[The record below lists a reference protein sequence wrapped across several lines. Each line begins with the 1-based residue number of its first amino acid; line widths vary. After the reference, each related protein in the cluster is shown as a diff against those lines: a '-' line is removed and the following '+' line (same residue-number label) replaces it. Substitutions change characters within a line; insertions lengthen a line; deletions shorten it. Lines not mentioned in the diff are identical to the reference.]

1 MAVLYNPDVQGDA
14 LEDQGASDAL
24 SVTIATTF
32 SPAAALAFMAFNL
45 LSVPCM
51 AAVAAAHGELGSKK
65 WTALTIGFWI
75 GTAWMVSFLVFNVAT
90 LLGFG
95 G

>member
-1 MAVLYNPDVQGDA
+1 MGVLYNPDIAGDA

-24 SVTIATTF
+24 SVTIASTF

-51 AAVAAAHGELGSKK
+51 AAVAAAHGELGSRK
-65 WTALTIGFWI
+65 WTFLTIGFWI
-75 GTAWMVSFLVFNVAT
+75 ATAWFISFLIFNVGT